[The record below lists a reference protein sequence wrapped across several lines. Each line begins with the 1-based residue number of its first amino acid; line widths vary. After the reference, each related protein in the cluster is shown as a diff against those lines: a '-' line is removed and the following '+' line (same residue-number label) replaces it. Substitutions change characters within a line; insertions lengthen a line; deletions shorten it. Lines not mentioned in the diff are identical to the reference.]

1 MKMRAFLMVG
11 IIAILT
17 STATA
22 IPGIATFYTQ
32 YVPSACYGNQ
42 SQGVM
47 VAAASDTFWSGGAA
61 CGKYYNVR
69 CTRDHNV
76 TVKIVDHCPDCSST
90 IDLSREAFAKI
101 AKPMAGIVI
110 DIDYHQVEVTQRLE

>member
-1 MKMRAFLMVG
+1 MSITIPAIGL
-11 IIAILT
+11 AILAKASLYFGT
-17 STATA
+17 
-22 IPGIATFYTQ
+22 GIRS
-32 YVPSACYGNQ
+32 SACYGNQ

-47 VAAASDTFWSGGAA
+47 VAAASDTFWNGGAA